1 MEYLVDPLLNM
12 EEYNDILQQLNMEKR
27 LKKPS
32 QLVIAGPSDSQK
44 AHLAWAIS
52 RHLGRK
58 AIFITYNELQ
68 ARLIYEDFC
77 YFAEGKAVFFA
88 AKETIY
94 YDIEAKSNDTVYSRI
109 DAIDRIIN
117 NDYSVIIASIDAL
130 SNKLISRELFIDST
144 LEIDNGSIVD
154 IQHLLE
160 KLSVMG
166 YERAD
171 VVEGKGQFSV
181 RGGIIDIFI
190 VNRDEP
196 VRIELFGDEVDS
208 IRTFDV
214 LTQRSIERLEKV
226 RILPAR
232 EIICPANMKSNIIKN
247 IKNDLTNYIK
257 QLKPR
262 KNAEFINQ
270 VKTGIEYDIERF
282 ENSLYFPGIDRYTSY
297 IVDKASTLID
307 YTSDEHLIFMDEP
320 VRLRQRMD
328 NLMLEHHEICKA
340 LLEKGRILPQNID
353 ILFSYEDICKKLDNK
368 QRIYLYTI
376 LHSQQ
381 GNDSDIRK
389 IMLHSDI
396 QDDNLQGIEENTKI
410 YSIACKQNPSYFGF
424 FEVLVND
431 LKELKSKRS
440 RVLIMAG
447 TKARGEK
454 LRDNL
459 LAEGIEAIYSDSVN
473 NLIPGSV
480 VITHGSLNNGFQY
493 PTIGLVVISE
503 REVFGSDKKRRKTP
517 RRKTKGVDI
526 NFFTDLNPGDY
537 VVHQTHG
544 IGQYVGIEKLVVEGV
559 HKDYLKIKYRDGDFL
574 YIPTSQLD
582 AIQKYIGTEGK
593 IPKLSKLGG
602 SDWVKTK
609 RKVKE
614 SLKELAE
621 DLLKLYAERKAIK
634 GHSFS
639 KDTVWQKEFEE
650 QFPYE
655 ETEDQLRC
663 TEEIKK
669 DMESDKPMDRLLCG
683 DVGYGKTEVALRAA
697 FKAVMDGKQVAFL
710 VPTTVLAQQ
719 HYNNFVD
726 RMKNFPITVE
736 MISRFRTKA
745 EQNRILRDLKKG
757 QIDILIGTHRLLQKD
772 IHFKDLGL
780 LIVDEE
786 QRFGVAHKER
796 LKNIKPNVDVLT
808 LTATPIPRTLHMSLI
823 GIRDISVLEEPPEER
838 YPVQTYVMEYNPDI
852 IKDAIYRELARGGQV
867 YYLYNRVR
875 SIEVKASQ
883 VQEMIPD
890 ARIGIAHGQM
900 EERKLEDVMLKF
912 MRGEFDILICTTIIE
927 SGLDLPNVNT
937 LIVEDADK
945 MGLSQL
951 YQLRGRVGR
960 SNKQAYAYIT
970 YKKDKVL
977 SEIAEKR
984 LQAIK
989 EFTEFGSGF
998 KIAMRDLEIRG
1009 AGNLLGPEQHGHIE
1023 SVGYDMYCRLLDEAI
1038 RELKGELPVEKEV
1051 EVNIDLNVDAYI
1063 DDEYIDKEMQKI
1075 EMYKKIASIQ
1085 DEQDVIDIKD
1095 ELIDR
1100 YGDPPKQ
1107 VENLISIAYIK
1118 ALAGKIGIISITEKK
1133 DAVIFQFKD
1142 EKSINIEVIGKL
1154 AAKYKRQILF
1164 NAGNNPYL
1172 MYKIVEFGKE
1182 KLLENIKILLQ
1193 DIKDFEGQ

>member
-1 MEYLVDPLLNM
+1 MDYLIKPLLDM
-12 EEYNDILQQLNMEKR
+12 EEYNDILQQLNKDKE
-27 LKKPS
+27 LNTPS
-32 QLVIAGPSDSQK
+32 QLVISGPSDSQK
-44 AHLAWAIS
+44 VHLAWAIS
-52 RHLGRK
+52 KHLGRK
-58 AIFITYNELQ
+58 AIFITYNEMQ
-68 ARLIYEDFC
+68 ARLVYEDFC
-77 YFAEGKAVFFA
+77 YFTGDKAVLFPS
-88 AKETIY
+88 KETIY
-94 YDIEAKSNDTVYSRI
+94 YDIEAKSNDTIYSRI

-117 NDYSVIIASIDAL
+117 NDYSIIITSIDAL
-130 SNKLISRELFIDST
+130 SSKLISRELFIDCT
-144 LEIDNGSIVD
+144 LEIDNGSIID
-154 IQHLLE
+154 IQHLTE
-160 KLSVMG
+160 RLSVMG

-171 VVEGKGQFSV
+171 VVEGKGQFAV

-214 LTQRSIERLEKV
+214 ITQRSVERLEQV

-232 EIICPANMKSNIIKN
+232 EIICPMDIRNKVITNIR
-247 IKNDLTNYIK
+247 NDLNSYISQLKRKKSAEYIK
-257 QLKPR
+257 QLK
-262 KNAEFINQ
+262 
-270 VKTGIEYDIERF
+270 TSIEYDIERF
-282 ENSLYFPGIDRYTSY
+282 ENSFYFPGMERYTSY
-297 IVDKASTLID
+297 VVDKASNLAD
-307 YTSDEHLIFMDEP
+307 YTSSEHLVFMDEL
-320 VRLRQRMD
+320 VRINQRME
-328 NLMLEHHEICKA
+328 NIILEHHEMCKS
-340 LLEKGRILPQNID
+340 LLEKGRMLPQNID
-353 ILFSYEDICKKLDNK
+353 ILFSYEDICKKLDNM
-368 QRIYLYTI
+368 QRIYFNTI
-376 LHSQQ
+376 LHNQQ
-381 GNDSDIRK
+381 GSNE
-389 IMLHSDI
+389 DI
-396 QDDNLQGIEENTKI
+396 QKFNLQNMAENTNT
-410 YSIACKQNPSYFGF
+410 YSIACKQNPSYYGF
-424 FEVLVND
+424 FELLVND
-431 LKELKSKRS
+431 LKEWKR
-440 RVLIMAG
+440 RRNRILIMAG

-459 LAEGIEAIYSDSVN
+459 LADGIEAVYNDSVN
-473 NLIPGSV
+473 SLIPGNII
-480 VITHGSLNNGFQY
+480 ITQGSLNNGFQY
-493 PTIGLVVISE
+493 PLIGFVVISE
-503 REVFGSDKKRRKTP
+503 REVFGSDKKRRKSS
-517 RRKTKGVDI
+517 RRKSKGIDI
-526 NFFTDLNPGDY
+526 DFFTDLNLGDY
-537 VVHQTHG
+537 VVHHTHG
-544 IGQYVGIEKLVVEGV
+544 IGQYVGIQKLVVDGI

-582 AIQKYIGTEGK
+582 TIQKYIGTEGK
-593 IPKLSKLGG
+593 APKLNKLGG
-602 SDWVKTK
+602 SDWIKTK
-609 RKVKE
+609 KKVKE

-639 KDTVWQKEFEE
+639 RDTVWQKEFEE

-719 HYNNFVD
+719 HYNNFIE
-726 RMKNFPITVE
+726 RMKNFPVTVE

-745 EQNRILRDLKKG
+745 EQNRILKDLKKG
-757 QIDILIGTHRLLQKD
+757 QVDILIGTHRLIQKD
-772 IHFKDLGL
+772 IQFKDLGL
-780 LIVDEE
+780 LIIDEE

-838 YPVQTYVMEYNPDI
+838 YPVQTYVMEYNTDI
-852 IKDAIYRELARGGQV
+852 IRDAISRELARGGQV

-883 VQEMIPD
+883 VKEMIPE

-960 SNKQAYAYIT
+960 SNRLAYAYIT

-984 LQAIK
+984 LQTIK

-1009 AGNLLGPEQHGHIE
+1009 AGNILGPEQHGHIE

-1038 RELKGELPVEKEV
+1038 RELKGELPVEKEL

-1063 DDEYIDKEMQKI
+1063 DDKYIDKEMQKI

-1100 YGDPPKQ
+1100 YGDLPKQ
-1107 VENLISIAYIK
+1107 VENLISIAHIK
-1118 ALAGKIGIISITEKK
+1118 ALASKSGITSITEKK
-1133 DAVIFQFKD
+1133 DAIIFQFKD

-1172 MYKIVEFGKE
+1172 MYKITETNKE
-1182 KLLENIKILLQ
+1182 KLLENIKILLH